1 MSSVTLVMPMAGR
14 GSRFQQIGFEKPKPL
29 IDLFGKPFFVWAVE
43 SAIAALPVGEMVF
56 VVLSEH
62 INDYRIDQEILMR
75 YPHARIV
82 TLDDVTTGSAETAM
96 YGLEHA
102 PKNIPVAIND
112 CDHAFVA
119 PSLAA
124 QAALLGHGFSGG
136 LVGFSSSCA
145 AYSYVHFN
153 EQGKII
159 GTIEKQAVSDAAIA
173 GCYLV
178 ESPQTFMRFYE
189 TYRANCP
196 YAELFTS
203 GVYNAMSKANEN
215 VFYHRLQRHLSFGT
229 PEEMAR
235 LKKEDFITLW
245 QGYEAQI

>member
-14 GSRFQQIGFEKPKPL
+14 GSRFQKFGFEKPKPL

-43 SAIAALPVGEMVF
+43 SATASLPIGEMIF

-62 INDYRIDQEILMR
+62 IHDYRIDEEICAR
-75 YPHARIV
+75 YPHARII

-102 PKNIPVAIND
+102 PKNTPVAIND
-112 CDHAFVA
+112 CDHAFAA
-119 PSLAA
+119 PGLSA
-124 QAALLGHGFSGG
+124 QAALLGHSFAGG
-136 LVGFSSSCA
+136 LVGFSSDCP
-145 AYSYVHFN
+145 AYSYVRFN
-153 EQGKII
+153 EQCKVA
-159 GTIEKQAVSDAAIA
+159 GTIEKQAISDAAIA

-178 ESPQTFMRFYE
+178 ESPQTFMQFYE

-203 GVYNAMSKANEN
+203 GIYNEMSHANNN
-215 VFYHRLQRHLSFGT
+215 VFFYRLQQHLSFGT

-235 LKKEDFITLW
+235 LQKEDFITL
-245 QGYEAQI
+245 